1 MDPALVKVLHD
12 AFKKGMEEPSH
23 LEAMAKLDQEL
34 VYLSSADYR
43 AYAVRELAEQK
54 KMIEAL
60 GLGLKQE

>member
-1 MDPALVKVLHD
+1 
-12 AFKKGMEEPSH
+12 MEEPSH
-23 LEAMAKLDQEL
+23 IEAMVKLDQE
-34 VYLSSADYR
+34 VAYLSSDGYR

>member
-1 MDPALVKVLHD
+1 MLHD

-23 LEAMAKLDQEL
+23 IEAMVKLDQE
-34 VYLSSADYR
+34 VAYLSSDGYR